1 MSTTPTPGL
10 SERGL
15 SERGLSEDEAEF
27 YLRAAYLAF
36 LNREPDPRGAAHWRT
51 ALRHAHAPLDSLAGL
66 LDSDE
71 YRQRVPADGRLLGRL
86 AALDGGGRG
95 RLRRRLRRLL
105 RPAAARAEQAAERRI
120 AVLSAWV
127 AHLSHS
133 SAAAEAGMRSISPA
147 VQGIVERLHLDQVAL
162 AARLLSIEG
171 DLAAGR
177 ADGERRDGRVQRIE
191 DDHLLARAEARRLLK
206 DQQALASRLLS
217 LEEELAR
224 AHAQGATRDDRL
236 RGIEAALADAH
247 ADSARREAALADIQ
261 ADSARREERLQD
273 IEAALARGQQAAAAP
288 GVATLAFENAGL
300 NLTSGPYGRFLTIV
314 PDLIGGALER
324 GEFWDPHLKPIVER
338 CADPTRVAIDAG
350 AYIGFHTVFLARHFR
365 AVHAFEPQLRCF
377 RLLNA
382 NVELNACA
390 RVRTYNRPLYDRELP
405 MELAS
410 EDLQQIPLKV
420 HDGAID
426 YAAIGNAA
434 ALAFVPAEPAETR
447 MRSMTIDE
455 LGLEDV
461 GFIKVD
467 TQGCDLRVLTGAR
480 RTIALCRPTIAFE
493 VEAELA
499 SHHGDT
505 MEDFERFFADL
516 GYDLTEIAHTG
527 PQQLDYLATPRRQ
540 AGATA

>member
-1 MSTTPTPGL
+1 MSTTPTPDLGELGL
-10 SERGL
+10 NEPGL
-15 SERGLSEDEAEF
+15 GEDEAEF

-36 LNREPDPRGAAHWRT
+36 LNREPDPEGAAHWRA
-51 ALRHAHAPLDSLAGL
+51 ALRRAPDPIAPLAGL

-71 YRQRVPADGRLLGRL
+71 YRRRAPADGRLLGRL

-120 AVLSAWV
+120 AVLAAWV
-127 AHLSHS
+127 AHLSLS
-133 SAAAEAGMRSISPA
+133 SASAEAGMRSVSPA
-147 VQGIVERLHLDQVAL
+147 LQGLTERLHLDQVAL
-162 AARLLSIEG
+162 AARLLSIED

-177 ADGERRDGRVQRIE
+177 AEAERRDGRVQRIE

-206 DQQALASRLLS
+206 EQQALASRLLS

-236 RGIEAALADAH
+236 RGIEAAFADLH
-247 ADSARREAALADIQ
+247 AEATRREDRFQ
-261 ADSARREERLQD
+261 E
-273 IEAALARGQQAAAAP
+273 IEAALARGRQAPMAP
-288 GVATLAFENAGL
+288 GVATLPFENAGL

-324 GEFWDPHLKPIVER
+324 GEFWDPHLKPIIER
-338 CADPTRVAIDAG
+338 CADPARVAIDAG

-365 AVHAFEPQLRCF
+365 AVHSFEPQLRCF

-390 RVRTYNRPLYDRELP
+390 RVRTYNQPLYDRDLP
-405 MELAS
+405 MELAR

-434 ALAFVPAEPAETR
+434 ALAFVPAEQAEAR
-447 MRSMTIDE
+447 LRSMTIDE

-493 VEAELA
+493 FEAELA

-527 PQQLDYLATPRRQ
+527 PQQRDYLATPRRQ
-540 AGATA
+540 AGAAA